1 MKNCNLIHATMDEP
15 HTSPGNQ
22 GSSAPGPQTAT
33 GPWPVRNWAAQ
44 KVMRARYQAKLHLRL
59 HLLPIAHIPWSVE
72 KKGLPRN
79 RSLVA
84 KKLGTTDTEI

>member
-44 KVMRARYQAKLHLRL
+44 QEVN
-59 HLLPIAHIPWSVE
+59 SE
-72 KKGLPRN
+72 
-79 RSLVA
+79 
-84 KKLGTTDTEI
+84 